1 MSRAAMAWRAPVVGL
16 LLALGAFAMV
26 ARGRA
31 QGQASTGPREASS
44 DRRFGPL
51 KTLNGEFPFE
61 PSPTPEAW
69 ETRSAVLKR
78 QIRVAV
84 GLWPEPDRG
93 PLRAVIHG
101 KVARDGYTIERVF
114 FQSLPGHFVTGSLY
128 RPVGKTGKLPAV
140 LSPHG
145 HWPGGRF
152 NEATTEEIRRALV
165 TGAERFAIGGR
176 HPLQARSV
184 QLARM
189 GVVVFLFDMVG
200 YGDSVQIPMDV
211 AHGARRDRALTAA
224 DGGLF
229 FSPQAE
235 LRLQSI
241 MGLQAW
247 NATRAFDF
255 LTSLPDVDPARI
267 GVTGASGGA
276 TQTLILNAIDERP
289 AVLFPAV
296 MVSTGMQGGC
306 TCENANYLRI
316 GAGNVEIAALAAPR
330 PLGMTTADDWTK
342 TMPQSGFPA
351 LQRHYA
357 MLDAPDRVA
366 LFPFPQFPHNFNYV
380 SRAAMYGWMNRFLRL
395 NQPDPIVEEDFVP
408 LTKAEATVW
417 DDAHPTPPSGEAAER
432 TVTRWWTDQSER
444 QMTALRPHD
453 AQGLVRYRTIVG
465 GALAAIGGREVPVV
479 ADVDAVVT
487 SREHQGN
494 IDIRRGSLRQTRWG
508 EITPFVEAAPD
519 RPNGNVVVW
528 IDERGKEAIF
538 DASGA
543 PRPAIAALL
552 TSGDTVLSVDVFLQ
566 GEFLKV
572 PNAASKNR
580 LVDGPPVA
588 AFTYGYNAPLF
599 IQRVHDV
606 IAALRYARTRSHAE
620 VRLVGLG
627 RSAGPWAAVARGI
640 APSLVDRA
648 AIDTGGFR
656 FESVATLDDPAF
668 IPGGAKYDDLPG
680 ALAVAAPGPL
690 WLSGEGRRLPAV
702 IDAAYRAAGAPSAVT
717 LGRAIGERREREAV
731 RWLVT
736 GRTTTS

>member
-1 MSRAAMAWRAPVVGL
+1 
-16 LLALGAFAMV
+16 
-26 ARGRA
+26 
-31 QGQASTGPREASS
+31 
-44 DRRFGPL
+44 
-51 KTLNGEFPFE
+51 
-61 PSPTPEAW
+61 
-69 ETRSAVLKR
+69 
-78 QIRVAV
+78 
-84 GLWPEPDRG
+84 
-93 PLRAVIHG
+93 
-101 KVARDGYTIERVF
+101 
-114 FQSLPGHFVTGSLY
+114 
-128 RPVGKTGKLPAV
+128 
-140 LSPHG
+140 
-145 HWPGGRF
+145 
-152 NEATTEEIRRALV
+152 
-165 TGAERFAIGGR
+165 
-176 HPLQARSV
+176 
-184 QLARM
+184 
-189 GVVVFLFDMVG
+189 
-200 YGDSVQIPMDV
+200 MDV

-247 NATRAFDF
+247 NATRALDF
-255 LTSLPDVDPARI
+255 LTSLPDVDAARI

-316 GAGNVEIAALAAPR
+316 GTGNVEIAALAAPR

-417 DDAHPTPPSGEAAER
+417 DDAHPAPPSGEAAER
-432 TVTRWWTDQSER
+432 IVTRWWTDQSER
-444 QMTALRPHD
+444 HMTALRPHD

-572 PNAASKNR
+572 PNAASRNR

-668 IPGGAKYDDLPG
+668 IPGGTKYDDLPG

-702 IDAAYRAAGAPSAVT
+702 IDAAYRAAGAPRAVT
-717 LGRAIGERREREAV
+717 LGRAVGERREREAV